1 MYGKEKNV
9 SEKSTANPS
18 SEMERVLNQF
28 CRKIMSNKKI
38 SKIKLKKT
46 SARI

>member
-1 MYGKEKNV
+1 MEKKKNV
-9 SEKSTANPS
+9 SEKRTENPS
-18 SEMERVLNQF
+18 SETERVLNQF

-46 SARI
+46 SGRI